1 MYRQKNINPKGH
13 YVGDCVIRAI
23 AEATGEPW
31 EKVYVELAVQGF
43 IMADM
48 PSSNHVWGT
57 YLASKGYER
66 EIIPN
71 TCPDCYSIADFADDH
86 PQGVFIVATGTH
98 VVAVR
103 DGKYIDTWDSGD
115 EVPVYYWRSKDE

>member
-23 AEATGEPW
+23 AEATGESW

-86 PQGVFIVATGTH
+86 PEGVFIVATGTH

-115 EVPVYYWRSKDE
+115 EVPVYYWRSKNE